1 MGRRDDECIIAL
13 KVYDQ
18 CRQQDCLTPE
28 MLDRV
33 FSLESGECVVGDQ
46 IIAAGRGSI
55 INLPVGAVDIAV
67 KDFKISKIETDRKQD
82 VFNPDYY
89 FVHVKYF
96 FKFKLSFL
104 DGDGCP
110 IAITCDGVERDAME
124 AGTAFKKTVKLYG
137 SEGSDIAISSN
148 LFAPESHVLEA
159 APYVLVEAK
168 AMLLD
173 AQIDT
178 NDGLTCECGEEAIG
192 EINLTIGLFTIIKL
206 YRLVNLLVESSGF
219 CEPEECDEVASVDP
233 CSIFENMDFPF
244 DIFNPPQKNDA
255 RCGRRG
261 SGSDRDDYDED

>member
-1 MGRRDDECIIAL
+1 
-13 KVYDQ
+13 
-18 CRQQDCLTPE
+18 
-28 MLDRV
+28 
-33 FSLESGECVVGDQ
+33 
-46 IIAAGRGSI
+46 
-55 INLPVGAVDIAV
+55 
-67 KDFKISKIETDRKQD
+67 
-82 VFNPDYY
+82 
-89 FVHVKYF
+89 
-96 FKFKLSFL
+96 
-104 DGDGCP
+104 
-110 IAITCDGVERDAME
+110 ME

-168 AMLLD
+168 TMLLD